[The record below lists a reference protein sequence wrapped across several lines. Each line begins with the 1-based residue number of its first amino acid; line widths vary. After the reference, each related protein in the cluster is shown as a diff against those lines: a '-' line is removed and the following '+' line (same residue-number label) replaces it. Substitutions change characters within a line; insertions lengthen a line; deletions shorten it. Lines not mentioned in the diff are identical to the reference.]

1 MNRSS
6 RTCWGRTSGGNMRD
20 MGNIS
25 LDLVAELRVASGARY
40 VAAVVVVIIGG
51 SMNVRTIGRSV
62 VIAF

>member
-1 MNRSS
+1 
-6 RTCWGRTSGGNMRD
+6 MRD